1 MDGTIIILDYS
12 SYERQKIKHIL
23 EKIGTFDVIEVSNS
37 MQFKLLNLEI
47 ENLKLLIM
55 DLAFPSEADG
65 FDILK
70 IVRSNKTA
78 KDVPVIVV
86 TRSDNLE
93 YKTEALRYSVNDYI
107 IKPFQVKRL
116 ESSVRSFVRLKD
128 SFHYD
133 TSGIGN
139 IVLSF
144 DEYVSREIKYAKR
157 MSSPLSFI
165 LITTLKLKED
175 NDGYSPA
182 EVKNKDIIFTIASQK
197 ARSSLRVTDTI
208 VVSKTRD
215 IIIVLPC
222 TGESGAKLVCEKIKA
237 SIFQELI
244 RINADFNDYI
254 YPVYVT
260 FPKEGDDFQ
269 MLMENAF
276 KKVSEK
282 EMLEKIVSIS
292 PDTRKYANSSYN
304 QFRKWL

>member
-1 MDGTIIILDYS
+1 MDGTILILDYS

-23 EKIGTFDVIEVSNS
+23 EKIGTFNTIEVSNS
-37 MQFKLLNLEI
+37 TQFKLLNLDI
-47 ENLKLLIM
+47 ENLRLIIM
-55 DLAFPSEADG
+55 DLAFPSETDG
-65 FDILK
+65 FEILRM
-70 IVRSNKTA
+70 IRNNKTA
-78 KDVPVIVV
+78 MNIPVIVV

-93 YKTEALRYSVNDYI
+93 YKTEALQYSVNDYI

-144 DEYVSREIKYAKR
+144 DDYVTREIKYAKR
-157 MSSPLSFI
+157 MSSPLSFV
-165 LITTLKLKED
+165 LITTLKLKEEK
-175 NDGYSPA
+175 DGFSQT
-182 EVKNKDIIFTIASQK
+182 EIKNKDTIFTIASQK

-237 SIFQELI
+237 GIFQELV
-244 RINADFNDYI
+244 RINADLNDYI
-254 YPVYVT
+254 HPVYVT

-269 MLMENAF
+269 KLMENAF

-282 EMLEKIVSIS
+282 EMLEKIVSITS
-292 PDTRKYANSSYN
+292 DTRKYANSSYN